1 MSRFGDMMTIAKML
15 NDSKSEK
22 PSKPWKKAAEEKDPI
37 AVLIEFQERMD
48 RYNKWQKDQEKLNKK
63 EEKKETAK
71 GLLPADWSVAK
82 QTAFFALAGPPL
94 AIGYLFGIIIL
105 VRQLS
110 QFIVRVHG

>member
-22 PSKPWKKAAEEKDPI
+22 PSKPWKKASKEKDPI
-37 AVLIEFQERMD
+37 AILIEFQEKMD
-48 RYNKWQKDQEKLNKK
+48 RYNKWQKDQEKINKK
-63 EEKKETAK
+63 EDKKEHK

-82 QTAFFALAGPPL
+82 QTAFFALAGPPI

-105 VRQLS
+105 VRMLS
-110 QFIVRVHG
+110 VFIVGSHG

>member
-22 PSKPWKKAAEEKDPI
+22 TSKPWKKTKEKDPI
-37 AVLIEFQERMD
+37 AILIEFQEKMD

-63 EEKKETAK
+63 EEKKEAK

-82 QTAFFALAGPPL
+82 QTAFFALVGPPV

-105 VRQLS
+105 VRMLS
-110 QFIVRVHG
+110 FFIVGSHG